1 MPLPPAVTQ
10 DSVFDEYETELRR
23 PLQALRSGKA
33 QLRVPKS
40 TDLFRRR
47 PRSHFH
53 STPELF
59 IQTGGATDF
68 ECPGER
74 FRLGTGELCAMPRGV
89 PHAETPRDLRSPYRI
104 LVCTHV
110 PGGMIL
116 LRCHSGPTRRIHGL
130 DSLQF
135 AGTRAAESFHL
146 LDDIAAAM
154 TMPAPLSAEYVANL
168 GQAFLLSALAELS
181 CYRGGPR
188 PEHSVPALV
197 IEAERLA
204 RTSLANP
211 QLRVSWLAGSLGCSP
226 DHLSRLF
233 HRHRGLTLAT
243 WISRE
248 RILHAR
254 DLLADPSCNISEVG
268 WACGFNGPSYF
279 IKTFQRHV
287 GCTPKAYRLGLL
299 G

>member
-1 MPLPPAVTQ
+1 MPLPPAATQ
-10 DSVFDEYETELRR
+10 DSVFDEYEAELRR
-23 PLQALRSGKA
+23 PLQALQAGRLR
-33 QLRVPKS
+33 LRVPKPC
-40 TDLFRRR
+40 DLFRRR

-68 ECPGER
+68 ECPGEH

-110 PGGMIL
+110 PNGMIL

-130 DSLQF
+130 DSMQF
-135 AGTRAAESFHL
+135 SGSRAAEAFHL
-146 LDDIAAAM
+146 LDDIAAAKS
-154 TMPAPLSAEYVANL
+154 MPPALRADYVASL
-168 GQAFLLSALAELS
+168 GQAFLLSVLAELAGN
-181 CYRGGPR
+181 RGGPR
-188 PEHSVPALV
+188 PEFSVPALV

-248 RILHAR
+248 RILHAK

-279 IKTFQRHV
+279 IKIFQRHV
-287 GCTPKAYRLGLL
+287 GCTPKAFRLGLV

>member
-1 MPLPPAVTQ
+1 MPLPSPV
-10 DSVFDEYETELRR
+10 SRSEVFDEYEAELRA
-23 PLQALRSGKA
+23 PLRALQTGRGVL
-33 QLRVPKS
+33 QVPDS
-40 TDLFRRR
+40 SDLFRRR

-68 ECPGER
+68 DCPGGR
-74 FRLGTGELCAMPRGV
+74 FRLGTGELCVMPRGV

-110 PGGMIL
+110 PNGMIL

-130 DSLQF
+130 DSVQSS
-135 AGTRAAESFHL
+135 GQRAAESFRL
-146 LDDIAAAM
+146 LDDIADSSP
-154 TMPAPLSAEYVANL
+154 MPAALQRAYKSTL
-168 GQAFLLSALAELS
+168 GQAFLLAVLAELERTR
-181 CYRGGPR
+181 CGPQSE
-188 PEHSVPALV
+188 PTIPALV

-248 RILHAR
+248 RIQHAKE
-254 DLLADPSCNISEVG
+254 LLADPTCNISEVG

-287 GCTPKAYRLGLL
+287 GTTPKAYRLGLIR
-299 G
+299 